1 MTGRRKGTP
10 CACETDPCSCGSSG
24 RNCIR
29 AINNLSPDA
38 NGDFVI
44 EAGSGILITQ
54 TGDNSFEVSFDGTFP
69 SNPLIYK
76 GTVGSGGTVAVL
88 PAADPDNIGWMYIAI
103 EDGTVPVTYA
113 SGDTLISNGY
123 TWVVIPSGDD
133 PVDWS
138 QILNKP
144 DTIAGYGITDAYT
157 KAEVDAID
165 DTKLDKLTGSSGFRR
180 AYTHL
185 GATQG
190 DVDIVTSPFPH
201 TILIRDQY
209 GRGEVADAPS
219 GATDNTAVNTN
230 WVSQTGNSA
239 PNNLI
244 HRTGNE
250 TVSGAKTNIGSEI
263 VNGIWANKSVIMQFT
278 SDNTAY
284 RKIYEFNDTSGAQY
298 TTIAFLV
305 TNRRIQNNRIGLLIA
320 GNNRSS
326 SPRLTW
332 MIKSNDIG
340 LTEFVITKEN
350 DGTVTLWCKQYGGDA
365 DGYHFTR
372 LMENSTG
379 APVSR
384 WEASQDTNAY
394 NITSSGYT
402 DSNGVTHTFDY
413 YVNSVMIA

>member
-1 MTGRRKGTP
+1 MSRYKREIDTQCCNAWMNGIRTINGQYPDDNRNLTLTAGTGISITPITAGIEISAALPTPPVPGPMTFRGT
-10 CACETDPCSCGSSG
+10 
-24 RNCIR
+24 
-29 AINNLSPDA
+29 L
-38 NGDFVI
+38 
-44 EAGSGILITQ
+44 
-54 TGDNSFEVSFDGTFP
+54 GT
-69 SNPLIYK
+69 
-76 GTVGSGGTVAVL
+76 GGTITSL
-88 PAADPDNIGWMYIAI
+88 PPATSANIGDVYVAI
-103 EDGTVPVTYA
+103 ESGTVPVTYKT
-113 SGDTLISNGY
+113 GDMVISNGI

-157 KAEVDAID
+157 KSEVYSKAETDALD
-165 DTKLDKLTGSSGFRR
+165 NGKLDKITTGSNPQV
-180 AYTHL
+180 YIHQ

-190 DVDIVTSPFPH
+190 DQLLS
-201 TILIRDQY
+201 ILPQTLSVAQ
-209 GRGEVADAPS
+209 RGVNGELQGANAPS
-219 GATDNTAVNTN
+219 GSTDNTLANTN
-230 WVSQTGNSA
+230 WVSQTGDSS
-239 PNNLI
+239 PNNLV
-244 HRTGNE
+244 HRTGDE

-350 DGTVTLWCKQYGGDA
+350 DGTVTLWCKQFGGDA

-402 DSNGVTHTFDY
+402 DSNGVTHTFTY